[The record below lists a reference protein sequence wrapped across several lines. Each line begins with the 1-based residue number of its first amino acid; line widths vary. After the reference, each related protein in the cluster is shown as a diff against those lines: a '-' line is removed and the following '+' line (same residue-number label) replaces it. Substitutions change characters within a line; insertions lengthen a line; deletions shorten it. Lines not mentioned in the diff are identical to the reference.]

1 MGSPSFFDPI
11 KIALDFLAIQAE
23 SMRGRALEIGFLRSD
38 EKLKVVKLVVD
49 KAAQKAFYA
58 QAENEPL
65 QELTPEKLQKIGS
78 VKIL

>member
-11 KIALDFLAIQAE
+11 KIVLDFLAIQVE
-23 SMRGRALEIGFLRSD
+23 NMRGKTLEIGFLRSD

-58 QAENEPL
+58 QDENEPL
-65 QELTPEKLQKIGS
+65 QELTSEKLQKIGG